1 MKFLVDDKKKIIFGW
16 SPKCGCTHIK
26 KIFLYL
32 YKNEINLEANCHPKC
47 AIYNKNLPDNIHHYT
62 TIIICRNP
70 YKRLI
75 SGFLDKYNSVNGK
88 LRHLWKHDRLTFRE
102 FIEEL
107 IIKNWNVID
116 KHHFEPQTSDD
127 FKEHILNSKKLKI
140 FDIENI
146 DYGYIENLYNKK
158 IPNILLNEKGVHI
171 RKKYEM
177 NIKTSICDVN
187 IDDYYEHNVEIKYFY
202 DDNIK
207 NKIYGFYK
215 EDFLF
220 FNKIGINY

>member
-1 MKFLVDDKKKIIFGW
+1 MKFLVDEKKKIIFGW

-47 AIYNKNLPDNIHHYT
+47 AIYNKKLPNNIHNYT

-75 SGFLDKYNSVNGK
+75 SGFLDKYNSTNGK
-88 LRHLWKHDRLTFRE
+88 LRHLWKHDELTFRE
-102 FIEEL
+102 FVKEL
-107 IIKNWNVID
+107 IMKNWNVID

-127 FKEHILNSKKLKI
+127 FKEYVLNSKELRI
-140 FDIENI
+140 FDIEDIN
-146 DYGYIENLYNKK
+146 YGYIENLYDKK
-158 IPNILLNEKGVHI
+158 IPDILLNEKGVHI
-171 RKKYEM
+171 RKKYEI
-177 NIKTSICDVN
+177 NVKTSICDVN
-187 IDDYYEHNVEIKYFY
+187 IDKYYECNVDIECFY
-202 DDNIK
+202 DDHIK
-207 NKIYGFYK
+207 NVIREFYK

-220 FNKIGINY
+220 FNKVGINY